1 VTERRKDDNN
11 EMETF
16 SVNTVV
22 FWLLYFKSSTCVPI
36 LYACIFTEKD
46 VGSMFF
52 QNAGTHLPSYMV
64 S

>member
-1 VTERRKDDNN
+1 
-11 EMETF
+11 METF

>member
-1 VTERRKDDNN
+1 VTERGKDDNN
-11 EMETF
+11 ETETF

-22 FWLLYFKSSTCVPI
+22 FWLLHFESSICIPI
-36 LYACIFTEKD
+36 LYACIFTVEY

-52 QNAGTHLPSYMV
+52 QNAGTHLPSYTV